1 MALNIAAIVY
11 ISLSEI
17 QTVADWITEEFIEE
31 NPDVFQKMLYDL
43 GMDIYNY
50 PCSIQNVTHRN
61 RFGNLITCP
70 RWVGNERVDQNWVS
84 SPYSSVEAR
93 DKSLNNRIL
102 TDLYKSK
109 GMVEIE

>member
-1 MALNIAAIVY
+1 MISIAAIVY

-17 QTVADWITEEFIEE
+17 QTVAPFVNEDFIENNQE
-31 NPDVFQKMLYDL
+31 VFKKMLYDL

-61 RFGNLITCP
+61 RFGNIITCP
-70 RWVGNERVDQNWVS
+70 RWVGNERVDFDWVN

-93 DKSLNNRIL
+93 DKSLNNSIL
-102 TDLYKSK
+102 TDLYRNK
-109 GMVEIE
+109 GMVEVE